1 MTIIGAIT
9 SMRKC
14 LFYYLC
20 DGSTTEHLKFFFK
33 GLDKAISLKGKLI
46 VLDNLSAHRNEQ
58 FLSSLKE
65 AGAELLFL
73 PVATSFFNPIE
84 TIWAWVKLQ
93 WRNKLL
99 DPEVASK
106 NPDIVF
112 LAKSLAHICDNIP
125 GGIVQNIAGHTFK
138 IMREYMRNAGVF
150 KRHEEKG
157 DGDRKEER
165 KEDRK
170 EDEEEEEKANKNEN
184 ENEKDKSDNSQEPN
198 QEEQEEEV
206 REAG

>member
-150 KRHEEKG
+150 KDMKKKEMEIEKKKEKKIEKKMK
-157 DGDRKEER
+157 RKKKRQTKTKMKTKTKTME
-165 KEDRK
+165 
-170 EDEEEEEKANKNEN
+170 
-184 ENEKDKSDNSQEPN
+184 
-198 QEEQEEEV
+198 
-206 REAG
+206 